1 MVCRVLR
8 VQPLLFDKLPEA
20 LKEIEMGR
28 GGREEQQRHAEPL
41 RQTVYQRASLL
52 ARIVEHDRERHAGM
66 GSRQQAE

>member
-1 MVCRVLR
+1 
-8 VQPLLFDKLPEA
+8 
-20 LKEIEMGR
+20 MGR